1 MIDAPIQREIF
12 PAYLFIIIIIPDS
25 EGSFFSCPTFTFRF
39 CVLFLQN
46 IEVED
51 DFSTLGYKVVYR

>member
-39 CVLFLQN
+39 CVLFP
-46 IEVED
+46 E
-51 DFSTLGYKVVYR
+51 YRKGGRFCAVWI